1 MVTKTINQLHFE
13 DLDPIRFEELIL
25 SMVYRMK
32 RWLKLDH
39 LGKKGSDD
47 GIDIRAIEELENGKL
62 KSYYFQ
68 CKRYSKITKA
78 QLLRII
84 DDFLDKNLEVPDI
97 YTLVISCPLSKKKID
112 DFEEYSKK
120 SGFKTI
126 SIWTSSIIECK
137 LYAEYQDLL
146 FAYFGINL
154 TERRNKKI
162 NSVRRNIVLKKRMH
176 NDFLKST
183 GCRNRAELEE
193 RLHSPM
199 TKFNKS
205 EVLIRS
211 IDDTDYPENT
221 LLEKDF
227 TGYFKAEVY
236 SFYHNGLQVITGV
249 KDIKVKQYEDIDNE
263 DEFTIKEISALEIG
277 YLPFDNIIDYDYDG
291 DEYYMYPHLYCD
303 FVNRND
309 PFEKIGYAYEYLYG
323 WGIVDDELIIIE

>member
-25 SMVYRMK
+25 SIVYRMR

-47 GIDIRAIEELENGKL
+47 GIDIRAVEELENGKN
-62 KSYYFQ
+62 KTYYFQ

-78 QLLRII
+78 QLHKII
-84 DDFLDKNLEVPDI
+84 DDFLDKNTEIPDL
-97 YTLVISCPLSKKKID
+97 YTLVISCPLSKKQID
-112 DFEEYSKK
+112 DFEEYAKNN
-120 SGFKTI
+120 GFMTV
-126 SIWTSSIIECK
+126 SIWTNSIIECK

-154 TERRNKKI
+154 TEKRNKKV
-162 NSVRRNIVLKKRMH
+162 NSIRRNITLKKRMH
-176 NDFLKST
+176 NDFLKAY
-183 GCRNRAELEE
+183 GCKDRDELNE

-199 TKFNKS
+199 RKFNES

-211 IDDTDYPENT
+211 IDDTDYPENA

-227 TGYFKAEVY
+227 MGYFKAEVY
-236 SFYHNGLQVITGV
+236 NFYHNGLQVIIGV
-249 KDIKVKQYEDIDNE
+249 KDIRVKQYEGLDGDK
-263 DEFTIKEISALEIG
+263 FTIETIRVAEIG
-277 YLPFDNIIDYDYDG
+277 YLPFDNIIDYDYNG

-309 PFEKIGYAYEYLYG
+309 PFEKIGYACEQSYG
-323 WGIVDDELIIIE
+323 WTIIDDDLVIRE

>member
-13 DLDPIRFEELIL
+13 DLDPIRFEELVL
-25 SMVYRMK
+25 SMVYRMR

-47 GIDIRAIEELENGKL
+47 GIDIRAVEELENGKL
-62 KSYYFQ
+62 KTYYFQ

-78 QLLRII
+78 QLIKII
-84 DDFLDKNLEVPDI
+84 DDFLEKNLDVPDI
-97 YTLVISCPLSKKKID
+97 YNLVISCPLSKKQID
-112 DFEEYSKK
+112 DFENYARNN
-120 SGFKTI
+120 GFHTI

-146 FAYFGINL
+146 FSYFGINL
-154 TERRNKKI
+154 TEKRNRKI
-162 NSVRRNIVLKKRMH
+162 NSIRRNITLKKRMH
-176 NDFLKST
+176 KDFLKSS
-183 GCRNRAELEE
+183 GCRDRDELEE

-199 TKFNKS
+199 KKFNKS

-211 IDDTDYPENT
+211 IDDTDYPMNT

-236 SFYHNGLQVITGV
+236 SFYHNGLMVIIGV
-249 KDIKVKQYEDIDNE
+249 RKIKIKQYKDIDE
-263 DEFTIKEISALEIG
+263 DEFMIKEIAALEIG
-277 YLPFDNIIDYDYDG
+277 YLPFDNIIDYDYEG

-309 PFEKIGYAYEYLYG
+309 PFEKEGYAYEYKYG
-323 WGIVDDELIIIE
+323 WEIINDDLVIRE